1 MTTELDDA
9 TIEAVAGFVE
19 CATYEECRDYL
30 QKHPDLIKKE
40 VCSVFPLFHQ
50 RKTHMRDDITCFDS
64 LHQVSDS
71 LFEKGYLVWDSQP
84 HQISARFIRNAQM
97 IQYLLDLRKVSN
109 GQQDITLFF
118 YRIIE
123 DKDKSF
129 RAMFENQVASI
140 LKHVEQSWARR
151 RAEAAAKKSASAAAD
166 SDSDSDSDDK

>member
-1 MTTELDDA
+1 M
-9 TIEAVAGFVE
+9 
-19 CATYEECRDYL
+19 
-30 QKHPDLIKKE
+30 
-40 VCSVFPLFHQ
+40 
-50 RKTHMRDDITCFDS
+50 
-64 LHQVSDS
+64 QVSDS

-97 IQYLLDLRKVSN
+97 IQYLLDLRKASN

-140 LKHVEQSWARR
+140 LKHVEESWARR
-151 RAEAAAKKSASAAAD
+151 RAAAAAKKAAGEAE
-166 SDSDSDSDDK
+166 SDSDSEDK

>member
-1 MTTELDDA
+1 M
-9 TIEAVAGFVE
+9 
-19 CATYEECRDYL
+19 
-30 QKHPDLIKKE
+30 
-40 VCSVFPLFHQ
+40 
-50 RKTHMRDDITCFDS
+50 
-64 LHQVSDS
+64 
-71 LFEKGYLVWDSQP
+71 WDSQP